1 MLSSAFVVTTHLIF
15 IIEADG
21 IPLRDAASTT
31 ACSNHVLSSLSF
43 AFTSSFFFCGVSDE
57 TFTSARFLTRLP
69 KAISGCFSSESTS
82 ISVRSMTTSISR
94 SSSGACTD
102 CRV

>member
-15 IIEADG
+15 IIEEDG

-43 AFTSSFFFCGVSDE
+43 AFTNSFFFCGESVESALLDE
-57 TFTSARFLTRLP
+57 VAESHFWLP
-69 KAISGCFSSESTS
+69 FQCVDVDVNHVDDNF
-82 ISVRSMTTSISR
+82 
-94 SSSGACTD
+94 D
-102 CRV
+102 Q